1 MKKKTPEKAIEV
13 HEGSGN
19 VFVDIGLSPDMLV
32 KAELTRQLEKRI
44 KALGLSQNQAAERLG
59 IEQPDVCRLMNGR
72 FIGFTTDR
80 LLGLLNALSVDVR
93 IELRP
98 RGKTARSV
106 SRGSVKVFAVAA

>member
-1 MKKKTPEKAIEV
+1 MKKKTSEKETAV

-19 VFVDIGLSPDMLV
+19 VFVDMGLSPDMLV

-44 KALGLSQNQAAERLG
+44 RLLGLSQNQAAERLG

-72 FIGFTTDR
+72 FTGFTTDR
-80 LLGLLNALSVDVR
+80 LLGLLNALAVDVR

-106 SRGSVKVFAVAA
+106 SRGSVKVCVTA